1 MKILA
6 IDTALGAVSACVL
19 DEDDVDAESVESIVM
34 ERGHAEALVP
44 LIDRV
49 VSRVEGGFSALSRV
63 AVTVGPG
70 SFTGL
75 RIGIAAARGIGIACD
90 IPVVGVS
97 TLAALAAPLILE
109 QSPDLVTSAIDARH
123 GKVYFA
129 AFAPDGRTNVE
140 PRIATAREA
149 ARALG
154 SGRVRLVGSGAA
166 FVAIEAP
173 NAGLSV
179 EIDHET
185 PIADIVFVARLGL
198 LAEPAAGR
206 RTRFTS
212 RRPTPE
218 ADGTRQGIPQNSAQQ
233 ALMTTS
239 REVPPEIVG
248 IVAKDPRS
256 RRAEPPPV
264 SP

>member
-109 QSPDLVTSAIDARH
+109 QSPDLVASAIDARH

-129 AFAPDGRTNVE
+129 AFAPDGRTIVE
-140 PRIATAREA
+140 PRVATAREA

-198 LAEPAAGR
+198 LADPLLAPP
-206 RTRFTS
+206 
-212 RRPTPE
+212 RPLYLKAPD
-218 ADGTRQGIPQNSAQQ
+218 AKPMDGGGIPQNSAQQ
-233 ALMTTS
+233 ALHDDIS
-239 REVPPEIVG
+239 GDSPGESSESSQNPAVE
-248 IVAKDPRS
+248 
-256 RRAEPPPV
+256 EQNPPPV